1 MLAPLLVAIAAAVI
15 PADEAHPG
23 GGGVGDSGGRR
34 NDVAELGG
42 ESGNLSGKAAWPEI
56 SHKNIALSSSILLK

>member
-15 PADEAHPG
+15 PADEALPG
-23 GGGVGDSGGRR
+23 GGGGGGRR

-42 ESGNLSGKAAWPEI
+42 DSGNLSGKAA
-56 SHKNIALSSSILLK
+56 